1 MKKLKIISNVFWML
15 SLIIMQLVILQ
26 QYKII
31 NFLPTSINFYH
42 EITLET
48 LNQSIY
54 YRCLINSIGYVLLVL
69 SIAIKFF
76 IFTENKNTYIL
87 SIKAN
92 WIKILILLFNILL
105 IILTIVI
112 LSISLIIT
120 FFSLMSL
127 NYTPM

>member
-1 MKKLKIISNVFWML
+1 MKKLKIISNIFWMM
-15 SLIIMQLVILQ
+15 SLIIMELVILQ

-31 NFLPTSINFYH
+31 NFLPTSTNFYH
-42 EITLET
+42 EITFET

-54 YRCLINSIGYVLLVL
+54 YKCLINSIGYVFLVL

-105 IILTIVI
+105 IILTIAI
-112 LSISLIIT
+112 LFISLLIT
-120 FFSLMSL
+120 FFALMSL
-127 NYTPM
+127 NFTPI

>member
-105 IILTIVI
+105 IILTNVI

>member
-1 MKKLKIISNVFWML
+1 MKKLKIVSNVFWMM
-15 SLIIMQLVILQ
+15 SLIIMELVILQ

-31 NFLPTSINFYH
+31 NFLPTSPNFYH
-42 EITLET
+42 EITSET
-48 LNQSIY
+48 LDQSDY
-54 YRCLINSIGYVLLVL
+54 FTCLINSIGYVFLGL
-69 SIAIKFF
+69 SISINFF

>member
-1 MKKLKIISNVFWML
+1 MKKLKIISNIFWMM
-15 SLIIMQLVILQ
+15 SLIIMELVILQ

-31 NFLPTSINFYH
+31 NFLPTSTNFYH
-42 EITLET
+42 EITFET

-54 YRCLINSIGYVLLVL
+54 YKCLINSIGYVFLVL

-92 WIKILILLFNILL
+92 WIKILILRFN
-105 IILTIVI
+105 LTC
-112 LSISLIIT
+112 
-120 FFSLMSL
+120 
-127 NYTPM
+127 